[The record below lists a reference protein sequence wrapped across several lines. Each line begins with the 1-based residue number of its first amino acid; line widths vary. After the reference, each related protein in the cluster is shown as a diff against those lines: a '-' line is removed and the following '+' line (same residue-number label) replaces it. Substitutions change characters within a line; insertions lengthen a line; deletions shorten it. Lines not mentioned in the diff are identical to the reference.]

1 MLRVLHLKKKCRK
14 DYKTLDTVINIVKVE
29 IPWRKCNSM
38 KKTIELLKKNNELTI
53 IEDELDMYL
62 EIPHLAYAEVKKE
75 DGGKALLFTNVV
87 DKKNN
92 KKFDEP
98 VFMNV
103 FGSYRRCELL
113 FGRTIE
119 SVADEI
125 NKLLHM
131 KPPSGIADKI
141 SMASQLFS
149 LKNIFPTRLP
159 GKGECQEVQY
169 LNDAIDLYKLPVLTT
184 WEQDGGPFITMGQ
197 VYTQSLDGDMVNL
210 GMYRL
215 QVYDKNHL
223 GMHWQIHKDSSHF
236 FDQYQKAGKKMPVS
250 IAIGGDPLYTWCATA
265 PLPYG
270 VNELLMYGLITKKPA
285 KLVKSLT
292 TPLYIPRDVDY
303 VIEGWVDTHDL
314 KVEGPFGDH
323 TGYYTLEEPYP
334 VMEVS
339 AITTKKKKVFLA
351 TVVGKPPLED
361 KYMGWATGKIFFPL
375 LKTTAPDLIDYHMP
389 ENAGFH
395 NLILAKMQPLYKGHA
410 KQFMHAFWG
419 VGQMS
424 FVKHAIF
431 VDEKAPSL
439 DNYESF
445 AMYVLNRF
453 TPKCL
458 FITEGILDALDHS
471 SPETLVGGKLGVDVT
486 SANIVAEPEL
496 INDNELLVD
505 VKALIPDTVNL
516 HQYMTRT
523 KNPIAVITINKK
535 KSAQE
540 YFEALKPLVNNLR
553 IVVFVDALNN
563 DIFNPYMLVWRV
575 TNNIDAQRDI
585 YIHELMVGID
595 GTNKNIL
602 DGYTREWPDD
612 VICTKS
618 VINSLKERNIWDFDE
633 KLEDKFQI

>member
-1 MLRVLHLKKKCRK
+1 
-14 DYKTLDTVINIVKVE
+14 
-29 IPWRKCNSM
+29 M
-38 KKTIELLKKNNELTI
+38 KKTIELLKKH
-53 IEDELDMYL
+53 DELRVIDTALDIYL

-75 DGGKALLFTNVV
+75 NGGQAILFTNVV
-87 DKKNN
+87 DKKRN
-92 KKFDEP
+92 KKFEEP
-98 VFMNV
+98 VLMNV
-103 FGSYRRCELL
+103 FGSYKRCELL

-125 NKLLHM
+125 TNLLHM
-131 KPPSGIADKI
+131 KPPAGFMEKVN
-141 SMASQLFS
+141 MAKELFS
-149 LKNIFPTRLP
+149 LKNIFPKRLN
-159 GKGECQEVQY
+159 GEGECQEIQFYEDEV
-169 LNDAIDLYKLPVLTT
+169 DLSMLPVLTT

-197 VYTQSLDGDMVNL
+197 VYTQSLDGELVNL

-285 KLVKSLT
+285 QLVKSLT
-292 TPLYIPRDVDY
+292 NDLYIPKDVDY
-303 VIEGWVDTHDL
+303 VIEGWVDTDKL
-314 KVEGPFGDH
+314 EIEGPFGDH

-339 AITTKKKKVFLA
+339 AISMKKKPTFLA

-375 LKTTAPDLIDYHMP
+375 LKTTVPDLLDYHMP

-419 VGQMS
+419 AGQMS

-431 VDEKAPSL
+431 VDEKAPKL
-439 DNYESF
+439 DNYEAF
-445 AMYVLNRF
+445 ATYILNRF
-453 TPKCL
+453 TPKSM

-471 SPETLVGGKLGVDVT
+471 SDETLVGGKLGIDAT
-486 SANIVAEPEL
+486 LANPVEAPNL
-496 INDNELLVD
+496 LGDAELLVK
-505 VKALIPDTVNL
+505 VKKLIPDAQNL
-516 HQYMTRT
+516 HQYMRRTNNPVTVITLHKT
-523 KNPIAVITINKK
+523 KNAK
-535 KSAQE
+535 E
-540 YFEALKPLVNNLR
+540 YFDALMSLSTNIR
-553 IVVFVDALNN
+553 IVVFVDANAN
-563 DIFNPYMLVWRV
+563 DVLNPYMLIWRV
-575 TNNIDAQRDI
+575 TNNMDAMRDI
-585 YIHELMVGID
+585 YTSGLMVGVD
-595 GTNKNIL
+595 GTNKSMV
-602 DGYTREWPDD
+602 DGFTREWPDD
-612 VICTKS
+612 VDCTPIIIERLKAM
-618 VINSLKERNIWDFDE
+618 SLWDLDE
-633 KLEDKFQI
+633 KLNKKYQL

>member
-1 MLRVLHLKKKCRK
+1 V
-14 DYKTLDTVINIVKVE
+14 
-29 IPWRKCNSM
+29 
-38 KKTIELLKKNNELTI
+38 KKTIELLNNHNELRTI
-53 IEDELDMYL
+53 DAELDIYL
-62 EIPHLAYAEVKKE
+62 EIPHIAYAEVKKK

-87 DKKNN
+87 DAKSG
-92 KKFDEP
+92 KKFEEP
-98 VFMNV
+98 VLMNV
-103 FGSYRRCELL
+103 FGSYKRCELL

-125 NKLLHM
+125 TKLLHM
-131 KPPSGIADKI
+131 KPPAGFMEKI
-141 SMASQLFS
+141 SMASELFS
-149 LKNIFPTRLP
+149 LKNIFPKRLK
-159 GKGECQEVQY
+159 GEGECQQIKY
-169 LNDAIDLYKLPVLTT
+169 LDADVDLYKMPVLTT

-197 VYTQSLDGDMVNL
+197 VYTQSLDGNMVNL

-285 KLVKSLT
+285 QLVKSLT
-292 TPLYIPRDVDY
+292 TPLYIPTDVDY
-303 VIEGWVDTHDL
+303 VIEGWVDPSEM
-314 KVEGPFGDH
+314 KIEGPFGDH

-334 VMEVS
+334 VMNVS
-339 AITTKKKKVFLA
+339 AITMKEDRTFLA

-375 LKTTAPDLIDYHMP
+375 LKTTTPDLLDYHMP

-419 VGQMS
+419 AGQMS

-439 DNYESF
+439 EDYEAFSS
-445 AMYVLNRF
+445 YVLDRF
-453 TPKCL
+453 TPKSM

-471 SPETLVGGKLGVDVT
+471 SPETLVGGKLGIDATVVNE
-486 SANIVAEPEL
+486 AKAPEL
-496 INDNELLVD
+496 LEDSVLLKEVQ
-505 VKALIPDTVNL
+505 KLIGDAIKV
-516 HQYMTRT
+516 HQFMKDT
-523 KNPIAVITINKK
+523 KNPITVISVNKTK
-535 KSAQE
+535 NAKE
-540 YFEALKPLVNNLR
+540 YFDALKTLKEHLR
-553 IVVFVDALNN
+553 IVVFVDDAKN
-563 DIFNPYMLVWRV
+563 DVTNAYMTVWRV

-585 YIHELMVGID
+585 FVEEMMVGID
-595 GTNKNIL
+595 GTNKNEL
-602 DGYTREWPDD
+602 DGFHREWPDD
-612 VICTKS
+612 VDCTVS
-618 VINSLKERNIWDFDE
+618 VIKRLKLKGVWDFDDTLYE
-633 KLEDKFQI
+633 KFQL

>member
-1 MLRVLHLKKKCRK
+1 MKE
-14 DYKTLDTVINIVKVE
+14 TIN
-29 IPWRKCNSM
+29 
-38 KKTIELLKKNNELTI
+38 LLKKHNELRVI
-53 IEDELDMYL
+53 DEELDIYL
-62 EIPHLAYAEVKKE
+62 EIPHLGYAEVKKA
-75 DGGKALLFTNVV
+75 DGGDALLFTNVV
-87 DKKNN
+87 DKKTG
-92 KKFDEP
+92 KKFQEP
-98 VFMNV
+98 VLMNV
-103 FGSYRRCELL
+103 FGSYKRCELL

-125 NKLLHM
+125 TKLLHM
-131 KPPSGIADKI
+131 KPPAGFMEKL
-141 SMASQLFS
+141 SMASELFA
-149 LKNIFPTRLP
+149 LKNIFPKRLK
-159 GKGECQEVQY
+159 GEGECQEIKY
-169 LNDAIDLYKLPVLTT
+169 LDDEVDLYKMPVLTT

-197 VYTQSLDGDMVNL
+197 VYTQSLDGEMVNL

-285 KLVKSLT
+285 QLVKSLT

-303 VIEGWVDTHDL
+303 VIEGWVDPSEM
-314 KVEGPFGDH
+314 KIEGPFGDH

-339 AITTKKKKVFLA
+339 AMSMKKERTFLA

-375 LKTTAPDLIDYHMP
+375 LKTTVPDLIDYHMP

-419 VGQMS
+419 AGQMS

-431 VDEKAPSL
+431 VDEEAPEL
-439 DNYESF
+439 EEYEAFSE
-445 AMYVLNRF
+445 YVLNRF
-453 TPKCL
+453 SPKSM

-471 SPETLVGGKLGVDVT
+471 SPESLVGGKLGIDATVDNALEAPQLLDDETLFTRVK
-486 SANIVAEPEL
+486 EL
-496 INDNELLVD
+496 ISDARGL
-505 VKALIPDTVNL
+505 K
-516 HQYMTRT
+516 QYMTDT
-523 KNPIAVITINKK
+523 SNPITVISVNKTRK
-535 KSAQE
+535 VKE
-540 YFEALKPLVNNLR
+540 YFDALVALSPHMR
-553 IVVFVDALNN
+553 IVVFVDEQKN
-563 DIFNPYMLVWRV
+563 DVSNPYMLVWRV
-575 TNNIDAQRDI
+575 TNNMDSQRDVFVSG
-585 YIHELMVGID
+585 LMVGID
-595 GTNKNIL
+595 GTNKNKL
-602 DGYTREWPDD
+602 DGFVREWPDD
-612 VICTKS
+612 VDCTVS
-618 VINSLKERNIWDFDE
+618 VVEHLKKIGVWDLDE
-633 KLEDKFQI
+633 TLYNKFQL

>member
-1 MLRVLHLKKKCRK
+1 
-14 DYKTLDTVINIVKVE
+14 
-29 IPWRKCNSM
+29 M
-38 KKTIELLKKNNELTI
+38 KKTINLLKRENELTTI
-53 IEDELDMYL
+53 DDELDIYL
-62 EIPHLAYAEVKKE
+62 EIPHLAYAEVKKD

-87 DKKNN
+87 DKKSG

-98 VFMNV
+98 VLMNV

-125 NKLLHM
+125 TKLLHM
-131 KPPSGIADKI
+131 KPPAGFMEKL
-141 SMASQLFS
+141 SMASELFS
-149 LKNIFPTRLP
+149 LKNIFPKRLK
-159 GKGECQEVQY
+159 GEGECQQIKYLEDEV
-169 LNDAIDLYKLPVLTT
+169 DLYKMPVLTT

-197 VYTQSLDGDMVNL
+197 VYTQSLDGEMVNL

-236 FDQYQKAGKKMPVS
+236 FDQYQKANKKMPVS
-250 IAIGGDPLYTWCATA
+250 IAIGGNPLYTWCATA

-270 VNELLMYGLITKKPA
+270 VNELLMYGLITKTPA
-285 KLVKSLT
+285 QLVKSIT
-292 TPLYIPRDVDY
+292 TPLYIPKDVDY
-303 VIEGWVDTHDL
+303 VIEGWVDPQEL
-314 KVEGPFGDH
+314 KIEGPFGDH

-339 AITTKKKKVFLA
+339 AITMKKERTFLA

-375 LKTTAPDLIDYHMP
+375 LKTTVPDLIDYHMP

-419 VGQMS
+419 AGQMS

-431 VDEKAPSL
+431 VDEKAPKL
-439 DNYESF
+439 ENYEAF
-445 AMYVLNRF
+445 ATYVLDRF
-453 TPKCL
+453 TPKSM

-471 SPETLVGGKLGVDVT
+471 SPETLVGGKLGVDAT
-486 SANIVAEPEL
+486 AANVVEAPNL
-496 INDNELLVD
+496 LGDAELLKR
-505 VKALIPDTVNL
+505 VKDLVPDTVDL
-516 HQYMTRT
+516 HQFMRRT
-523 KNPIAVITINKK
+523 KNPITVISVEKTKNSK
-535 KSAQE
+535 E
-540 YFEALKPLVNNLR
+540 YFDALLPLSTHMR
-553 IVVFVDALNN
+553 IVVFVDAKKN
-563 DIFNPYMLVWRV
+563 DVHNSYMLLWRV

-585 YIHELMVGID
+585 YTSGLMVGVD
-595 GTNKNIL
+595 GTNKTEL
-602 DGYTREWPDD
+602 DGFTRRWPDD
-612 VICTKS
+612 VDCTAS
-618 VINSLKERNIWDFDE
+618 VVESLKQRNIWDLDD
-633 KLEDKFQI
+633 KTYNKFQL

>member
-1 MLRVLHLKKKCRK
+1 
-14 DYKTLDTVINIVKVE
+14 
-29 IPWRKCNSM
+29 M
-38 KKTIELLKKNNELTI
+38 KKTIELFKTHDEIKI
-53 IEDELDMYL
+53 IDDELDIYL
-62 EIPHLAYAEVKKE
+62 EIPHLAYAEVKKKH
-75 DGGKALLFTNVV
+75 GGKSLLFTNVV

-92 KKFDEP
+92 KNFDEP

-103 FGSYRRCELL
+103 FSSYKRCELM

-119 SVADEI
+119 SVAAEI
-125 NKLLHM
+125 SGILHM
-131 KPPSGIADKI
+131 KPPRGIADKL
-141 SMASQLFS
+141 SMASQIFS
-149 LKNIFPTRLP
+149 LKNIFPKRLSK
-159 GKGECQEVQY
+159 KGECQEVQY
-169 LNDAIDLYKLPVLTT
+169 FGSDIDLYKLPVLTT
-184 WEQDGGPFITMGQ
+184 WEQDGGPFITMAQ
-197 VYTQSLDGDMVNL
+197 VYTQSLDGEMVNL

-250 IAIGGDPLYTWCATA
+250 IAIGGNPLYTWCATA

-270 VNELLMYGLITKKPA
+270 VNELLMYGLITKEPA

-292 TPLYIPRDVDY
+292 TPLYIPSDVDY

-314 KVEGPFGDH
+314 KTEGPFGDH

-339 AITTKKKKVFLA
+339 CITTKKDKVFLA

-375 LKTTAPDLIDYHMP
+375 LKTTVPDLIDYHMP

-395 NLILAKMQPLYKGHA
+395 NLILAKMQTLYKGHA

-431 VDEKAPSL
+431 VDEKAPNL
-439 DNYESF
+439 ENYESF
-445 AMYVLNRF
+445 SMYALNRF
-453 TPKCL
+453 TPKCM

-471 SPETLVGGKLGVDVT
+471 SPETLVGGKLGIDLT
-486 SANIVAEPEL
+486 SAHSVEAPQLLDDEEL
-496 INDNELLVD
+496 FLKVKELL
-505 VKALIPDTVNL
+505 PDAVNL
-516 HQYMTRT
+516 HQYMTIT
-523 KNPIAVITINKK
+523 KNPITVISLK
-535 KSAQE
+535 KSKSVKE
-540 YFEALKPLVNNLR
+540 YFQMLEELNKNIR
-553 IVVFVDALNN
+553 IVVFVDEEKN

-585 YIHELMVGID
+585 YLSELMVGID
-595 GTNKNIL
+595 GTNKNKF
-602 DGYTREWPDD
+602 DDYHRQWPDD
-612 VICTKS
+612 VECTIS
-618 VINSLKERNIWDFDE
+618 VVDSLKKRNIWD
-633 KLEDKFQI
+633 LEDKIYNKFQLS